1 MNRKNYKSIKVL
13 YIFLIK
19 AKLYDFM
26 VKNRKFNFKKYIF
39 CFIKKILIVKIIT
52 YQIFRALKYL
62 HSKNICHRDIKP

>member
-1 MNRKNYKSIKVL
+1 MILCLKIENI
-13 YIFLIK
+13 
-19 AKLYDFM
+19 
-26 VKNRKFNFKKYIF
+26 KKYIF